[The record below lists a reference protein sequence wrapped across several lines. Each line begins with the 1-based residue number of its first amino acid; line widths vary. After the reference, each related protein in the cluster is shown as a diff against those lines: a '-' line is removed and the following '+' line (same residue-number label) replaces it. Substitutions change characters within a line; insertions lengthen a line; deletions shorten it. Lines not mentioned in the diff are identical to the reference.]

1 MNAIRLQP
9 DRLLRLAVHL
19 GALIPLT
26 LLVWD
31 FSAGNLTANPIQAAT
46 LRTGKAA
53 IVLLVL
59 TLAVTPFYTVFRYK
73 PALPL
78 RRTLG
83 LYTFLYVSIHFMIF
97 VAVDYGFDLEL
108 LTGAIFEKR
117 YALVG
122 FAAGLI
128 LLPLAITSTRGWMK
142 RLGKKWKLL
151 HRLIYLASVL
161 AVFHYYMVGQGRYP
175 AAVVVCT
182 GCRAFTTR
190 QGSSSTAAAGW
201 SQQEVVLQV
210 PGFRRGG
217 KMIWPVGCSVRRK
230 GVKSISVLRV

>member
-19 GALIPLT
+19 GALIPLA
-26 LLVWD
+26 LLAWD
-31 FSAGNLTANPIQAAT
+31 FSTGNLTANPIQAAT
-46 LRTGKAA
+46 LRTGKTA

-83 LYTFLYVSIHFMIF
+83 LYTFLYVSLHFLIF

-108 LTGAIFEKR
+108 LKGAIFEKR

-161 AVFHYYMVGQGRYP
+161 AVFHYVWLVKGDIRQPLWFALAVALLLLARVP
-175 AAVVVCT
+175 A
-182 GCRAFTTR
+182 
-190 QGSSSTAAAGW
+190 
-201 SQQEVVLQV
+201 
-210 PGFRRGG
+210 
-217 KMIWPVGCSVRRK
+217 VRRRLADFSRK
-230 GVKSISVLRV
+230 LSSRFPVFAGAGK

>member
-31 FSAGNLTANPIQAAT
+31 FSTGNLTANPIQAAT
-46 LRTGKAA
+46 LRTGKTA

-59 TLAVTPFYTVFRYK
+59 TLAVTPFYTLFRYK

-83 LYTFLYVSIHFMIF
+83 LYTFLYVSLHFLIF

-108 LTGAIFEKR
+108 LKGAIFEKR

-161 AVFHYYMVGQGRYP
+161 AVFHYVWLVKGDIRQPLWFALAVALLLLARVP
-175 AAVVVCT
+175 A
-182 GCRAFTTR
+182 
-190 QGSSSTAAAGW
+190 
-201 SQQEVVLQV
+201 
-210 PGFRRGG
+210 
-217 KMIWPVGCSVRRK
+217 VRRRLADFSRK
-230 GVKSISVLRV
+230 LSSRFPVFAGAGK

>member
-1 MNAIRLQP
+1 MNAIRFQP
-9 DRLLRLAVHL
+9 DRLLHLAVHL
-19 GALIPLT
+19 GALIPLIW
-26 LLVWD
+26 LAWD
-31 FSAGNLTANPIQAAT
+31 FSTGNLTANPIQAAT
-46 LRTGKAA
+46 LRTGKTA

-83 LYTFLYVSIHFMIF
+83 LYTFLYVSLHFLIF
-97 VAVDYGFDLEL
+97 IAVDYGFDLEL
-108 LTGAIFEKR
+108 LKGAIFEKR

-161 AVFHYYMVGQGRYP
+161 AVFHYLWLVKGDIRQPLWFALAVALLLLARIP
-175 AAVVVCT
+175 A
-182 GCRAFTTR
+182 
-190 QGSSSTAAAGW
+190 
-201 SQQEVVLQV
+201 
-210 PGFRRGG
+210 
-217 KMIWPVGCSVRRK
+217 VRRRLADFSRK
-230 GVKSISVLRV
+230 LSSRFPVFAGAGK